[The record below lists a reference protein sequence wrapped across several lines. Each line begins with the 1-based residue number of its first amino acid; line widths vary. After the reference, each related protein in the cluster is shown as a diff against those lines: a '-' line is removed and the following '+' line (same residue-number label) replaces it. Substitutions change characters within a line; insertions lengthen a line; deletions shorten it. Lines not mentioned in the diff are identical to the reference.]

1 MKINKNNIKFYHPL
15 MKNNISVSD
24 SANVIKLLKR
34 KDPILTQN
42 VNVKKF
48 EKKWSEWLG
57 IKYSVFVNS
66 GSSANFLTFAYLKT
80 ILKKDDEVIVP
91 TITWVSDIISVL
103 NNGFKPVFIDI
114 NLNNLAIAAEEIKK
128 RISKKTKVIFLTH
141 VLGFNGLTN
150 EIIKICKEKSIIL
163 IEDVCES
170 HGANFNKKKLGTYG
184 LISNFSFYYAHHM
197 TTIEGGMIST
207 NSNKIYET
215 LRMMRGHGMLREA
228 ENQVL
233 KNIYIKKCKNLN
245 KDFIFLY
252 PGYNFRSTE
261 INAVMGINQLK
272 RLNNNIKRRNINFK
286 IFIDHIDKEKYFTK
300 FDIEG
305 ISNYAFVI
313 IFNQRYR
320 NFKFRSRFE
329 KKLID
334 NNIEFRRGTS
344 GGGNQLRQ
352 PYLKYYNYNFQS
364 YKKFINA
371 EVVHNYGYYIGNYPE
386 LKRIQILKICN
397 ILNNIS

>member
-1 MKINKNNIKFYHPL
+1 MKINKNNNKFYHPL

-207 NSNKIYET
+207 NSNKIYEI

-233 KNIYIKKCKNLN
+233 KNIYIKKYKNLH

-261 INAVMGINQLK
+261 INAIMGINQLK

-313 IFNQRYR
+313 IFNQRYI

>member
-1 MKINKNNIKFYHPL
+1 
-15 MKNNISVSD
+15 
-24 SANVIKLLKR
+24 
-34 KDPILTQN
+34 
-42 VNVKKF
+42 
-48 EKKWSEWLG
+48 
-57 IKYSVFVNS
+57 
-66 GSSANFLTFAYLKT
+66 
-80 ILKKDDEVIVP
+80 
-91 TITWVSDIISVL
+91 
-103 NNGFKPVFIDI
+103 
-114 NLNNLAIAAEEIKK
+114 
-128 RISKKTKVIFLTH
+128 
-141 VLGFNGLTN
+141 
-150 EIIKICKEKSIIL
+150 
-163 IEDVCES
+163 
-170 HGANFNKKKLGTYG
+170 
-184 LISNFSFYYAHHM
+184 
-197 TTIEGGMIST
+197 
-207 NSNKIYET
+207 
-215 LRMMRGHGMLREA
+215 
-228 ENQVL
+228 
-233 KNIYIKKCKNLN
+233 
-245 KDFIFLY
+245 
-252 PGYNFRSTE
+252 
-261 INAVMGINQLK
+261 MGINQLK

>member
-1 MKINKNNIKFYHPL
+1 MKINKDNIKFYHPL
-15 MKNNISVSD
+15 MKNNIRASD
-24 SANVIKLLKR
+24 SANVIKLLKK

-48 EKKWSEWLG
+48 EEKWSKWLG
-57 IKYSVFVNS
+57 VKYSVFVNS

-91 TITWVSDIISVL
+91 ALTWVSDITSVL
-103 NNGFKPVFIDI
+103 NNGFKTVFVDI
-114 NLNNLAIAAEEIKK
+114 NLKNLAMSVEEIKK
-128 RISKKTKVIFLTH
+128 CISRRTKVIFLTH
-141 VLGFNGLTN
+141 ILGFNGLTN
-150 EIIKICKEKSIIL
+150 EIIEICKKNNIIL

-170 HGANFNKKKLGTYG
+170 HGANFDKKKLGTFG

-207 NSNKIYET
+207 SSNKVYEV

-228 ENQVL
+228 ESHLL
-233 KNIYIKKCKNLN
+233 KKKNYMKYGKLN

-261 INAVMGINQLK
+261 INAIMGINQLK

-286 IFIDHIDKEKYFTK
+286 IFINNLDKKKYLTQ

-313 IFNQRYR
+313 IFNKKYR
-320 NFKFRSRFE
+320 NLKFRSRFE
-329 KKLID
+329 KKLRI
-334 NNIEFRRGTS
+334 NHIEFRRGTS

-352 PYLKYYNYNFQS
+352 PYLKYYNYNF
-364 YKKFINA
+364 KKYNFFYNT
-371 EVVHNYGYYIGNYPE
+371 EVIHNYGYYIGNYPE
-386 LKRIQILKICN
+386 LNKTVILKICN
-397 ILNNIS
+397 ILNDIS